1 MSSTSRIVA
10 VIAMASLAGCNS
22 IKSNDRSK
30 DFVASG
36 SRAATLLTN
45 PTHCRHGKAPDHR
58 WPIFTIT
65 TADLKSGKD
74 HNWHILHDFAMR
86 PANPELVID
95 PKDRFIIIDGAKSD
109 ELSLVHTREIS
120 GKYKE
125 IARATITIKG
135 AMLWAS
141 GRAVLKT
148 SGKEIGDYFVFRIPD
163 NLNNRTKK
171 CEHPN
176 NYGAISC
183 PSLHVEYFEDT
194 DIKNLPFKPV
204 LGTNVKPTSSA
215 ASCIISFETG
225 DGDGDNGPDR

>member
-1 MSSTSRIVA
+1 MSKTVRIVA
-10 VIAMASLAGCNS
+10 AIAVASLAGCNS

-30 DFVASG
+30 DFAPSG
-36 SRAATLLTN
+36 SRAATLLAN
-45 PTHCRHGKAPDHR
+45 PTHCRYGKAPDHR

-65 TADLKSGKD
+65 VADLKSGKD

-86 PANPELVID
+86 PPKPELVID
-95 PKDRFIIIDGAKSD
+95 PNDRFIIVDGAASG

-120 GKYKE
+120 GKYQE
-125 IARATITIKG
+125 IARGTLTMNAS
-135 AMLWAS
+135 MLWAS

-148 SGKEIGDYFVFRIPD
+148 TGKEIGDYFVFRIPD
-163 NLNNRTKK
+163 NQNNHTKK

-176 NYGAISC
+176 NYGAASC
-183 PSLHVEYFEDT
+183 PSLHVEYFEDS